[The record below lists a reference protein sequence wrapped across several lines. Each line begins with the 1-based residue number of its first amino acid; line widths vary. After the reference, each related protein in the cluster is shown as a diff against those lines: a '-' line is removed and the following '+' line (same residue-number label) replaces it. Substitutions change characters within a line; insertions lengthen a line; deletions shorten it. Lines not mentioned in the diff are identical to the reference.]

1 MYHNIV
7 IINGPNLNLIG
18 KREVDIYGSTSMLE
32 YYHSLKMANPDLNI
46 AYEQSNHEGDIID
59 WIQEYGY
66 NRWGIILNAGGY
78 THTSIAIRDAISAIP
93 EKVVEVH
100 ISNIYERED
109 FRKHSYLTDVCAHH
123 IIGKG
128 IEGYALAIDW
138 LAGRK

>member
-18 KREVDIYGSTSMLE
+18 KREVDVYGSTSMLE
-32 YYHSLKMANPDLNI
+32 YYNSLKMANPDLNI